1 MGSTDVTARVSAF
14 GDKWVSLTCD
24 SEWFDIDS
32 GRVRCQYTVAD
43 YMAAVDGAAVIV
55 VPAAFHYASQM
66 VAHVVLPGGGR
77 GHAEITVRRW
87 AVRCTRPYRF
97 AYVDG
102 RHYDVMGISDA
113 FTFVHC
119 SGGPCDC
126 GADFR
131 MEQPTAVV
139 QANDHLTADHTMS
152 AFVSALMD
160 TRSSAC
166 SHCPVCNVPSNH
178 RQVLE
183 YLTTNI
189 DRLSDIHSSIDKD
202 RIKQTEFLNYC
213 TSLLEYQHI
222 KTKMLNQETENCRRF
237 TDDLVSSLLKYR
249 KAIFKTG
256 IHTIYV
262 KMDETSESEPSANEY
277 FMDSIINSQKQTI
290 VKLTSIYKEITIMM
304 NTMQLFAKVL

>member
-1 MGSTDVTARVSAF
+1 MGSTDVIARVSAF
-14 GDKWVSLTCD
+14 GGKWVSLTCD
-24 SEWFDIDS
+24 SERFDIDS

-43 YMAAVDGAAVIV
+43 YMSAVDGAAVIV
-55 VPAAFHYASQM
+55 VPATFLYASQM
-66 VAHVVLPGGGR
+66 VAHVVLPGSGR
-77 GHAEITVRRW
+77 GHADVTVRRW
-87 AVRCTRPYRF
+87 AVRCARPYRF

-102 RHYDVMGISDA
+102 RRYEVLGVSDA

-119 SGGPCDC
+119 SGGSCDC

-131 MEQPTAVV
+131 MVLPVL
-139 QANDHLTADHTMS
+139 QADDHRTTDHTMS

-160 TRSSAC
+160 TRSSA
-166 SHCPVCNVPSNH
+166 CPVCNVPSNH

-189 DRLSDIHSSIDKD
+189 DRLSAVHSNINRDH
-202 RIKQTEFLNYC
+202 IKQTECLNDC
-213 TSLLEYQHI
+213 TSLLEFQHMKI
-222 KTKMLNQETENCRRF
+222 KMLNRETENCQRF
-237 TDDLVSSLLKYR
+237 ADDLVSSLLKNR

-262 KMDETSESEPSANEY
+262 KMDETPENEPSASEY
-277 FMDSIINSQKQTI
+277 FMDSVINSQKQTI